1 MIKNSEDHL
10 CKLMFRTCCID
21 MQTCKPTVAEK
32 VMIWYYGLFA
42 FHFLHSIT
50 LGHRKITVT
59 LHIAIQFLITSQC
72 DLILM
77 FLNFT
82 FCLSKLVKRANFD
95 DQCILPCKVLW

>member
-1 MIKNSEDHL
+1 MVKIIFADKCLELVAS
-10 CKLMFRTCCID
+10 I
-21 MQTCKPTVAEK
+21 CKPVNRQLQGK
-32 VMIWYYGLFA
+32 VMNWYYGLFA

-59 LHIAIQFLITSQC
+59 LHIAMQFLITFEC
-72 DLILM
+72 DLILT